1 MKCLFRWLVD
11 CETGK
16 NLQPID
22 TNRCQLSYRLLL
34 EIDWSSIISINRL
47 ILIDIDF
54 HRLDTSGTG
63 EGPWTD
69 TEPSLILA

>member
-22 TNRCQLSYRLLL
+22 TNRRQLSYRLLL
-34 EIDWSSIISINRL
+34 EIDGNR
-47 ILIDIDF
+47 
-54 HRLDTSGTG
+54 
-63 EGPWTD
+63 
-69 TEPSLILA
+69 